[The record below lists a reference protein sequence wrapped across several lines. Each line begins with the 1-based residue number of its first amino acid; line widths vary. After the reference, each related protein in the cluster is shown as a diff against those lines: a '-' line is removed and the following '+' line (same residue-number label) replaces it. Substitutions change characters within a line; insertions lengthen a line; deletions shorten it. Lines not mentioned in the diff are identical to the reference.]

1 MAVYLI
7 TGASSG
13 IGLEMTRLA
22 VARGHKVYALARR
35 IDLLREEAARLGE
48 LMQPVECD
56 VTDRARVHEVCASL
70 PELPDVALL
79 NAGLGAFG
87 DKDTFNR
94 DSYERVFAVNY
105 FGALNFIGEFY
116 EPFVKRGRGV
126 FVGVSSLAGERALPG
141 WPAYCASKAAL
152 TTTLEG
158 MAISYR
164 RTGIRY
170 VTVRPSFIDTPMTAG
185 QQQGMFLIWDAKRAA
200 RYILDGIEAGKIDI
214 AFPLLTRLLVWFA
227 RTLPIRI
234 YRAVMR

>member
-126 FVGVSSLAGERALPG
+126 FVGV
-141 WPAYCASKAAL
+141 
-152 TTTLEG
+152 
-158 MAISYR
+158 
-164 RTGIRY
+164 
-170 VTVRPSFIDTPMTAG
+170 
-185 QQQGMFLIWDAKRAA
+185 
-200 RYILDGIEAGKIDI
+200 
-214 AFPLLTRLLVWFA
+214 
-227 RTLPIRI
+227 
-234 YRAVMR
+234 